1 MGART
6 GEEVKGGGLCCRQ
19 GVVAA
24 AGLWGCRRVSMG
36 DGQGWRGCECNLA
49 LLMNEKRANLGSQRP
64 RAKWKKGCRQPPG
77 SLQAGEAVSGEARAN
92 TAPWGEG
99 PPGPQALV
107 LTWPLPSLCRKV
119 ITSEQRETEGRSHP

>member
-36 DGQGWRGCECNLA
+36 VGQGWRGCECNLA

-77 SLQAGEAVSGEARAN
+77 RGGCLRGGHSKHSSLGR
-92 TAPWGEG
+92 G
-99 PPGPQALV
+99 PPRPSGPRADLASSF
-107 LTWPLPSLCRKV
+107 PLQKSDY
-119 ITSEQRETEGRSHP
+119 I